1 MRGSSE
7 DTGTETNNRFSL
19 PSIEEQAVLAQKH
32 QVDVLLFC
40 PDPWALRHR
49 FVNQETGEVVRARC
63 NSWQCLYCGPRKVD
77 QWRQLVKAAEPTL
90 FVTLTKV
97 GWTIHEA
104 SRVYTTVLQYLR
116 RGSKGFGH
124 DHLGARLAYPLECFA
139 VLEEHRDFEHVGF
152 HWHLLVKGVDYIPK
166 QTVSDA
172 LRSATNGRSYIVHVD
187 GVKKMHAVGYVTK
200 YLTKEVTSE
209 RRGMREEL
217 REMIVHRLDEQGN
230 VVQECTVQTVQV
242 MSRARRIRYTRR
254 FFPASTAE
262 LRLRLFSQLCDASEI
277 AIDQAASP
285 GVEEVVS
292 VEGDDRSGETEH
304 EGKRSAW
311 MLYEHEPFSADI
323 RDYRA
328 RRQRALVESLSD
340 LQAGKSMYS
349 RRVVSIWAYQR
360 QLIGSQRRYGKP
372 LEGKEQG

>member
-1 MRGSSE
+1 MHVEGE
-7 DTGTETNNRFSL
+7 GRFPLL
-19 PSIEEQAVLAQKH
+19 PIEEQMELARKH
-32 QVDVLLFC
+32 RLDTLLFC

-49 FVNQETGEVVRARC
+49 FINQDTGEVVRARC
-63 NSWQCLYCGPRKVD
+63 NSWHCLYCGPRKVD

-116 RGSKGFGH
+116 RGSKGFGP
-124 DHLGARLAYPLECFA
+124 DHLGARLAYALECFA

-166 QTVSDA
+166 QTVSNA

-200 YLTKEVTSE
+200 YLTKEVSLE

-217 REMIVHRLDEQGN
+217 REMLVYRQDEQG
-230 VVQECTVQTVQV
+230 QIIEECSLQTVQV
-242 MSRARRIRYTRR
+242 MSKARRIRYTRH

-262 LRLRLFSQLCDASEI
+262 LRLRLFSQLGDVSEI

-285 GVEEVVS
+285 DVEGVVS
-292 VEGDDRSGETEH
+292 LERDDQSGDTDQEV
-304 EGKRSAW
+304 KRSAW
-311 MLYEHEPFSADI
+311 VLYEQEPFSSDI
-323 RDYRA
+323 EDYRA
-328 RRQRALVESLSD
+328 RRQAALLESLTA
-340 LQAGKSMYS
+340 LQAGKLMYS

-360 QLIGSQRRYGKP
+360 RLGCSQRTNGRP
-372 LEGKEQG
+372 